1 MSWLR
6 SILLPVEGSAYAREV
21 DNLYIFLVLLSAFF
35 FLLVAGLIGWSV
47 LRYRRRAGVITPN
60 ITDHMGL
67 ELTWSIVP
75 LLIVM
80 GIFFWGVRGYLNAS
94 VAPGNALEITVTAKK
109 WVWNFKYPDGTR
121 TVNEVHLPV
130 GKPVRFVMGSEDV
143 IHSFFV
149 PDMRVKQDVV
159 PGRYTD
165 LWFSPQVE
173 GLHRVACA
181 EYCGKGHSDMA
192 AKIYVDSP
200 EKYKHWV
207 EEGGDEWKT
216 MTPAAFGQ
224 LLYESKGCN
233 TCHSVDGTPMA
244 GGGPSWKGVFG
255 HMVTMSDGKQYLA
268 DENYIRESILNPQ
281 AKIVMGFE
289 GIMPTYQGLLRER
302 ELNSLIAYIKSLK
315 N

>member
-1 MSWLR
+1 MNWLR
-6 SILLPVEGSAYAREV
+6 SLMLPIAGSAYARDV
-21 DNLYIFLVLLSAFF
+21 DDLYVFLVLLSVFF
-35 FLLVAGLIGWSV
+35 FVLVAGLAIWSV
-47 LRYRRRAGVITPN
+47 VRYRRRPGVITPH

-75 LLIVM
+75 LIIVM
-80 GIFFWGVRGYLNAS
+80 GVFFWGVRGFLNAT
-94 VAPGNALEITVTAKK
+94 VPPGNAMEITVTAKK
-109 WVWNFKYPDGTR
+109 WVWNFEYPDGTR

-149 PDMRVKQDVV
+149 PTMRVKQDVV
-159 PGRYTD
+159 PGRYSD
-165 LWFSPQVE
+165 VWFTPEVE

-192 AKIYVDSP
+192 AKIYVENA

-216 MTPAAFGQ
+216 MTPAAFGK
-224 LLYESKGCN
+224 LLWESKGCN
-233 TCHSVDGTPMA
+233 TCHSVDGSPMA

-255 HMVTMSDGKQYLA
+255 NMQTMSDRQQVMA

-289 GIMPTYQGLLRER
+289 PIMPTYQGLLRER
-302 ELNSLIAYIKSLK
+302 ELNSLIAYIKSLR